1 MMMMMMMMMIITI
14 IIIIITHLVILHYVR
29 IYRVHMGN
37 VKKTLAPKDLM
48 FPNMPEV
55 FRIVFSMI

>member
-1 MMMMMMMMMIITI
+1 MMMMMMMMMMIITI

-37 VKKTLAPKDLM
+37 VKKHWPPKT
-48 FPNMPEV
+48 
-55 FRIVFSMI
+55 